1 MIRFVLSALGALFTL
16 ATLGALFG
24 ALALGGLIWF
34 YARDLPGHESL
45 AQYSPPI
52 ISRVYSVEGR
62 LIDEFA
68 RERRL
73 FTPIEDIPELVQN
86 AFVSAEDKNFWTHSG
101 YDAVGIAA
109 VAVEAVRSRGQN
121 LRGASTITQQV
132 MKNFLLSGDR
142 TAERKI
148 KEIVLATR
156 IERVLT
162 KPQILEL
169 YLNEIFL
176 GQNSYGVTAAA
187 QTYFNKTLA
196 ELTLEEAAT
205 LAALPTQPSNF
216 HPVRNRDRLVAR
228 RDYVLGQMFENGYI
242 TAAERDGATAR
253 PLLSVQAGDYD
264 SFRAQ
269 LPPRDYY
276 TDEIRRQLSADFG
289 EEEFFTGGL
298 TIRATVEP
306 DIQRAAARA
315 LRDGLE
321 RYDRRLGVWRGT
333 GLAVDPATLGDEAAW
348 REALGALET
357 ARDIEGWR
365 LGVVLALEGEGARL
379 GIEGEP
385 LLRADGNP
393 HRAERDEKVWTRR
406 AAREGEGT
414 ARIRRVADML
424 TPGDVVYLAAL
435 RGADGSDGG
444 WSLRQIPEVQGA
456 LMVMDVNS
464 GRVLAMQGGFSYQ
477 HSVFNRTTQARRQ
490 PGSAFKPFVYAAA
503 LDQGFTPANIII
515 DAPIEIDTPE
525 GLWTPKNASDKFYG
539 PVPLRTGIEQSRN
552 LMTIRLAQET
562 GMETVARYA
571 EAFGVYDRMDPFLA
585 NSLGAGE
592 TTLWRMTAAYAM
604 FANGGQRVEPTL
616 VDRVQD
622 RRGRT
627 VYRHDRRVCLDCEA
641 EALPEGAGPRLMTS
655 RQRVMDAVT
664 AYQLT
669 SMMEGVIQRGT
680 ARMIRLPVPVA
691 GKTGTTNDNKDAW
704 FVGYT
709 STLVAGCYIGFDTPR
724 PMPDTSGGG
733 LCGPVF
739 QDVMAVA
746 IERFGGSAFDVPPGG
761 YFARIDR
768 FTGAR
773 LPDDAEG
780 DNVIAEY
787 FRDGVETRFGTEA
800 WVDGGFAMGSNLQL
814 FDAGEAEAAEG
825 SELPP
830 ATFGTVSSGGLY

>member
-1 MIRFVLSALGALFTL
+1 MIRFVLSFLGALFTL

-24 ALALGGLIWF
+24 ALGLGGLIWF

-62 LIDEFA
+62 IVDEFA

-73 FTPIEDIPELVQN
+73 FTPIEDIPELVQS

-101 YDAVGIAA
+101 YDAMGIVA

-162 KPQILEL
+162 KPLILEL

-196 ELTLEEAAT
+196 ELSLEEAAT

-242 TAAERDGATAR
+242 TAAERDAAVAR

-264 SFRAQ
+264 SFRSA

-306 DIQRAAARA
+306 DIQRAAAKA

-333 GLAVDPATLGDEAAW
+333 GLALDPGTLGDEAGW
-348 REALGALET
+348 RAALGALEV

-365 LGVVLALEGEGARL
+365 VGVVLALEGGGARL

-393 HRAERDEKVWTRR
+393 HRTEREDKVWTRR
-406 AAREGEGT
+406 AAREGEGN
-414 ARIRRVADML
+414 ARIRAIEDML
-424 TPGDVVYLAAL
+424 APGDVVHVAAL
-435 RGADGSDGG
+435 TDAEGRQTG
-444 WSLRQIPEVQGA
+444 WALRQIPEVQGA

-477 HSVFNRTTQARRQ
+477 HSVFNRATQARRQ

-503 LDQGFTPANIII
+503 LDQGFTPANIVI

-592 TTLWRMTAAYAM
+592 TTLWRMVAAYAM

-627 VYRHDRRVCLDCEA
+627 VYRHDRRLCLDCEA
-641 EALPEGAGPRLMTS
+641 EVLPDGAGPRLMTS

-680 ARMIRLPVPVA
+680 ARMIKLPVPVA

-746 IERFGGSAFDVPPGG
+746 IERFGGAAFDVPPGG

-814 FDAGEAEAAEG
+814 FGAGEAEAAEG